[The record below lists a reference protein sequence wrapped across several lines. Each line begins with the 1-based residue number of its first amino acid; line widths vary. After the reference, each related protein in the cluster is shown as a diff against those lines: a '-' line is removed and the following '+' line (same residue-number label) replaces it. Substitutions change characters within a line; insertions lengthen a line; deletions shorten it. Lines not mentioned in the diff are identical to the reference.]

1 MIPQALTTATI
12 PSNSASTPLG
22 PECEIVGGIVRANL
36 GAATQ
41 VSGTEVAPIMG
52 VECAISGGQVRAT
65 LASGVVVSGSTCA
78 PNLGA
83 ATQVSAGS
91 IVPVYSQAFLKVSGG
106 EVKMDLTRNF
116 PDLVAGGTLR
126 NPNAMS
132 VTVTSLGSN
141 QHRVQ
146 ATQQGTIRDG
156 LAEGWSRFYSILG
169 PAGEAVDLSQGKHG
183 LEVTIEVI
191 SATAGDSLIIMAGVG
206 TDGPSTVAG
215 TLFALAGFSTGTA
228 SLERST
234 CVLDASNGT
243 TAAATLSKVCLRW
256 LPPGNTS
263 GSFDLGAPVV
273 CVLNSSGAIVNTT
286 TLSPGSDAVA
296 GTVGLIFFVGFD
308 VAGSNTKSADIK
320 VSYFAFPISA

>member
-1 MIPQALTTATI
+1 MIPSALTTATI
-12 PSNSASTPLG
+12 PSSSASTPLG
-22 PECEIVGGIVRANL
+22 PECEVVGGLVRANL

-41 VSGTEVAPIMG
+41 VSGTEVAP
-52 VECAISGGQVRAT
+52 V
-65 LASGVVVSGSTCA
+65 LGS
-78 PNLGA
+78 
-83 ATQVSAGS
+83 ATQVSGGS
-91 IVPVYSQAFLKVSGG
+91 VVPVYSQAFLKVSGG
-106 EVKMDLTRNF
+106 EVKMDLTRVF
-116 PDLVAGGTLR
+116 PDLVSSGTLR
-126 NPNAMS
+126 NPNSMS

-156 LAEGWSRFYSILG
+156 LAEGWSRFYSIVG

-183 LEVTIEVI
+183 LEVTVEVI
-191 SATAGDSLIIMAGVG
+191 SATGGDSLIIMAGLG
-206 TDGPSTVAG
+206 TDGPSTVTG
-215 TLFALAGFSTGTA
+215 TLFALAGFSTGAA

-286 TLSPGSDAVA
+286 TLSPGSDASP